1 MVNPNKENE
10 QLFYHKTVIV
20 DEVLHYL
27 SPQPRALYCDVTFG
41 SGGHTKAILD
51 SQLACK
57 VVAVD
62 WDATSIETYAPAL
75 EEKYQER
82 LHLLWGNFA
91 NLYRLLQK
99 AKVGKVDGILAD
111 FGTSQMHI
119 KERAGFSFYR
129 DSELDMRMSP
139 AHQQVT
145 AEQVVNKSSE
155 AKLCEIFW
163 QLGQEAHEKKIVAA
177 IIEARQRK
185 PIQTTRELALIVEKA
200 VGRGGKR
207 SSKIHPATKVFQALR
222 IYVNH
227 ELNNIT
233 GFLSGALQVLKPDG
247 LLLCISFHSLEDR
260 IVKQFFKEKADKGK
274 LEILTKHVVIP
285 TPEEISKNPSS
296 RSAKLRVAR
305 FVG

>member
-1 MVNPNKENE
+1 MDIHSKENK
-10 QLFYHKTVIV
+10 QLFYHKTVMI
-20 DEVLHYL
+20 DEVLQYL
-27 SPQPRALYCDVTFG
+27 NPQPQGLYCDVTFG
-41 SGGHTKAILD
+41 SGGHTKAILE
-51 SQLACK
+51 SQPECRVIAL
-57 VVAVD
+57 D
-62 WDATSIETYAPAL
+62 WDATSIETYAPEL

-82 LHLLWGNFA
+82 LMIQWGNFA

-129 DSELDMRMSP
+129 DSDLDMRMSP

-145 AEQVVNKSSE
+145 AEHVINRSPE
-155 AKLCEIFW
+155 DKLCEIFW
-163 QLGQEAHEKKIVAA
+163 QLGQEPQAKKIVAA

-185 PIQTTRELALIVEKA
+185 PIQTTRELALVIEKA

-233 GFLSGALQVLKPDG
+233 GFLSGALQVLKPNG
-247 LLLCISFHSLEDR
+247 LLVCISFHSLEDR
-260 IVKQFFKEKADKGK
+260 IVKQFFKEKQDEGK
-274 LEILTKHVVIP
+274 LEIITKRVVVP
-285 TPEEISKNPSS
+285 TKEEVTKNPSS

-305 FVG
+305 LVG